1 MFTFDLSLQQGNIR
15 LTAIIVMAKLKYSD
29 SETNILIKEISD
41 KKQYSDQKQY
51 FDSEKQDALNA
62 LVESPDLDV

>member
-1 MFTFDLSLQQGNIR
+1 MQEQQYLNRECSHLILSLQQGNIR

-51 FDSEKQDALNA
+51 FDSEK
-62 LVESPDLDV
+62 